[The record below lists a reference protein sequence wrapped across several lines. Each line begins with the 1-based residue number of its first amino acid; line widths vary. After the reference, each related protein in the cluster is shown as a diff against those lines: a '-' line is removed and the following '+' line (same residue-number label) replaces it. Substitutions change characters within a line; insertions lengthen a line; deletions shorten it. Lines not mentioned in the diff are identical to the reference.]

1 MILNHLIISLYDLDF
16 YLFYFVDLI
25 YPDLPMD
32 LGSVNLHRIPPKI
45 SKTLIDTKEQILSNT
60 DYYDSVE
67 NNFCVIPIG
76 YNIIQYFGGKIFE
89 CVRDMHCT
97 PMVVNGVLNSPHGQI
112 GTCVRTYF
120 DSTWGLSVFRILF
133 SFKFKSEIYDRYLYY
148 V

>member
-1 MILNHLIISLYDLDF
+1 
-16 YLFYFVDLI
+16 
-25 YPDLPMD
+25 MD
-32 LGSVNLHRIPPKI
+32 LGSVNLHRIPSKI
-45 SKTLIDTKEQILSNT
+45 SKTLIDTKEQIISNT

-67 NNFCVIPIG
+67 NNFFVIPIG
-76 YNIIQYFGGKIFE
+76 YNIIQYFGGNNFE

-120 DSTWGLSVFRILF
+120 DTTWGLFGLQTLF
-133 SFKFKSEIYDRYLYY
+133 VLKFKSEIYASYLCY